1 MTRRLSRAAVAD
13 RPRTPVWPVVA
24 RLGVEGL
31 QPDPGEVDFGNGVS
45 FNHAGDMLILRCGD
59 GSDIAIRGARALMT
73 TMSLGFAAYDA
84 REHAEGESQP
94 DTHQQVCPGCG
105 AAIRWVRVF
114 GLVPVWHPVNAIPT
128 KHGTLLLQSDGI
140 TALSRGPKDVGGTAY
155 ESHVGVC
162 DYMNDLTHR
171 TAGPA

>member
-13 RPRTPVWPVVA
+13 RPRTPVWPVMA
-24 RLGVEGL
+24 RLGVERL

-45 FNHAGDMLILRCGD
+45 FNPAGDMLILRCGD
-59 GSDIAIRGARALMT
+59 GADIAIRGARALMT

-105 AAIRWVRVF
+105 IAIRWVRLLQRD
-114 GLVPVWHPVNAIPT
+114 GTWHPVNAIPT
-128 KHGTLLLQSDGI
+128 KAGTLILESDGI
-140 TALSRGPKDVGGTAY
+140 TARSRRPREAGGAAFET
-155 ESHVGVC
+155 HVGVC